1 MHRKNILPVKPFDN
15 IGSSGEYEEPAVTR
29 LQRSFS
35 LNAEMQTRVESMKI
49 SQTDGRGGK
58 FITM

>member
-1 MHRKNILPVKPFDN
+1 SL
-15 IGSSGEYEEPAVTR
+15 AVTR
-29 LQRSFS
+29 LQRGFS

>member
-1 MHRKNILPVKPFDN
+1 MHRKNNLPVKPLTTLAALVNMKSF
-15 IGSSGEYEEPAVTR
+15 AVTR
-29 LQRSFS
+29 PQRGFS